1 MAYVG
6 STPEENYVE
15 LVIKI
20 VVTLDKGDEINA
32 VQQNEKFSTY
42 SLWRDEADYFIDW
55 QKD

>member
-6 STPEENYVE
+6 STPKENYVE